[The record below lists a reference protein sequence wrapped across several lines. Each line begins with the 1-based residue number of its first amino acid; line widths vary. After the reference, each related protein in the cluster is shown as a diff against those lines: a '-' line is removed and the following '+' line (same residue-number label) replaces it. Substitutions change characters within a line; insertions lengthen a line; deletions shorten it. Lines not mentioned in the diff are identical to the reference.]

1 VADHEDELLARWH
14 RIVFERDL
22 QGLNDILAVDITFF
36 SPVRWKPFEGRLAA
50 HAILSTVM
58 EVFQDFAYH
67 RQFADGQNWA
77 LEFSAR
83 VDDLSLKGIDLIRF
97 NDHGQIQT
105 FEVFIRPA
113 NALQAVTSSMG
124 QRLAER
130 GAL

>member
-1 VADHEDELLARWH
+1 LARWH

-22 QGLNDILAVDITFF
+22 QGLKDILAEEITFF
-36 SPVRWKPFEGRLAA
+36 SPVRWKPFEGRPAA

-67 RQFADGQNWA
+67 RQFVDGQNWA

-83 VDDLSLKGIDLIRF
+83 VDDLSLKGIDLIQF
-97 NDHGQIQT
+97 NDQGQIQT
-105 FEVFIRPA
+105 FEVFIRPV
-113 NALQAVTSSMG
+113 NALQAVATAMG